1 MPVAARIPDICFLPQ
16 LQRRP
21 IARRMAAWRRMGHDG
36 RYRAAPAE
44 VGVAL
49 GALGPS
55 GPGAAKFVPSARSS
69 ATSMASLRRPAIL
82 RRESA
87 LERPVFLPERL
98 VFRRGVQNLSRGRL
112 QARPANVGATPAP
125 PPVAAGGRRAVPPF
139 NGPQSAT
146 HGPRPPSPTV
156 PRRPSHPSPPPR
168 AQTPGWETRNA
179 S

>member
-1 MPVAARIPDICFLPQ
+1 
-16 LQRRP
+16 
-21 IARRMAAWRRMGHDG
+21 MGHGG

-44 VGVAL
+44 VGAAL

-55 GPGAAKFVPSARSS
+55 GPSAAKFVPSARSS

-112 QARPANVGATPAP
+112 QARPANVWRDARSAARGHRWP
-125 PPVAAGGRRAVPPF
+125 PG
-139 NGPQSAT
+139 
-146 HGPRPPSPTV
+146 RPPLQWASKRDTRPPTSLAD
-156 PRRPSHPSPPPR
+156 RPSHPPTPPSPCPDAR
-168 AQTPGWETRNA
+168 VGDAQRQLQWWTSVRQTTM
-179 S
+179 SF